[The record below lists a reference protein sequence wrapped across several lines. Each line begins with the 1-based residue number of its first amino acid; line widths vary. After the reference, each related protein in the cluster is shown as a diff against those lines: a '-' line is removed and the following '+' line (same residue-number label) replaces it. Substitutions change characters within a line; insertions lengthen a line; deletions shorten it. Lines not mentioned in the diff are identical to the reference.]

1 VAPETLGRY
10 IALDF
15 GIVGALSEFDKN
27 YLAQNF
33 LAFFQRDYHRVAVLH
48 IESGWAPEE
57 TRVEEL
63 EGAIRACCEPY
74 FDRPLGEI
82 SLGLVLMRLFQT
94 SRRFNVEVQP
104 QLVLLQKTLLNV
116 EGLGRQLDPD
126 LDLWKTA
133 KPFLERWMH
142 EQIGWRGFV
151 ERLKVEAPQWANKLP
166 DFPRLVYQ
174 ILDRRSREDGNAQT
188 AALTALLAEQKRTN
202 RLLSAALLFVG
213 GFAVGIVATHVLAWM
228 ARY

>member
-1 VAPETLGRY
+1 
-10 IALDF
+10 
-15 GIVGALSEFDKN
+15 
-27 YLAQNF
+27 
-33 LAFFQRDYHRVAVLH
+33 
-48 IESGWAPEE
+48 
-57 TRVEEL
+57 
-63 EGAIRACCEPY
+63 
-74 FDRPLGEI
+74 
-82 SLGLVLMRLFQT
+82 
-94 SRRFNVEVQP
+94 
-104 QLVLLQKTLLNV
+104 V

-166 DFPRLVYQ
+166 DFPRLLHQ

-213 GFAVGIVATHVLAWM
+213 GFAVGIIATHVLAWM
-228 ARY
+228 GRY